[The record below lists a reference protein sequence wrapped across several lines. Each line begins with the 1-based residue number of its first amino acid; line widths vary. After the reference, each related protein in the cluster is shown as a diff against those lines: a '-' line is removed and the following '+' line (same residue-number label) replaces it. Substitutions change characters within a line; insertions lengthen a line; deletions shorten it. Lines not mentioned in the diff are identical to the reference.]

1 MKKFL
6 NRFIFVYGLFLGVG
20 IGYDKEEKLIVIALP
35 FMGVGIN
42 IDKQNENRQLSE
54 KTTEKSKKK

>member
-6 NRFIFVYGLFLGVG
+6 NRFIFDYGWFLGAG
-20 IGYDKEEKLIVIALP
+20 IGYDIEEKVIVIALP

-42 IDKQNENRQLSE
+42 IGKQNENRQLSE